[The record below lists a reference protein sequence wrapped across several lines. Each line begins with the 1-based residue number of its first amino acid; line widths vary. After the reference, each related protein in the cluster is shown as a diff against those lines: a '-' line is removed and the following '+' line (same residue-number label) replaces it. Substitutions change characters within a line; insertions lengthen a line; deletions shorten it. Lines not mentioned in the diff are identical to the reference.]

1 MISSNSHRGRGE
13 AWGISVGNVLFLAV
27 VYFQIFVGG
36 EPSLPLKQDRG
47 LLTTFGS
54 ADELVSYDV
63 AVPWKIISL
72 FHRERLSITV
82 NDRCLPGAVLFG
94 A

>member
-54 ADELVSYDV
+54 ADELVSYER
-63 AVPWKIISL
+63 SRGRL
-72 FHRERLSITV
+72 FPYSTER
-82 NDRCLPGAVLFG
+82 DCRLP
-94 A
+94 